1 MLTEKDLINRLK
13 AQSLKVLIFDFDGTL
28 LDINKPLKEAIEQVF
43 KDYSINADIDQLVV
57 TLKEKNFTAMRKW
70 VAENLDGDPTSF
82 YRKFFD
88 EMDKILEPNSIP
100 QLVIHMGRYQYQSAF
115 VADQEINTVS
125 FLTEVMADCQFK

>member
-1 MLTEKDLINRLK
+1 
-13 AQSLKVLIFDFDGTL
+13 
-28 LDINKPLKEAIEQVF
+28 
-43 KDYSINADIDQLVV
+43 
-57 TLKEKNFTAMRKW
+57 MRKW

-88 EMDKILEPNSIP
+88 EMDKIMEPNSIP
-100 QLVIHMGRYQYQSAF
+100 QLVIHIGRYQYQSAF